1 MRALIQRV
9 SSASVSIREGN
20 VNSIDQGYCIL
31 LGVGPDDTEEIAE
44 KLWSKISKL
53 RIFEDQDG
61 KTNLS
66 LRDVNGAVLLVSQF
80 TLYADCRK
88 GNRPSFTKGA
98 SPDMA
103 NRLYEYSA
111 QLVRND
117 DIELKTGWFGAMM
130 EVSLTNSGPFT
141 LWLDTDNLAK
151 QQNRSRQAPSTT
163 N

>member
-9 SSASVSIREGN
+9 SSASVSTGEGN
-20 VNSIDQGYCIL
+20 VNSIDQGFCIL
-31 LGVGPDDTEEIAE
+31 LGVGPDDTEKIAE

-66 LRDVNGAVLLVSQF
+66 LLDVNGAVLLVSQF

-103 NRLYEYSA
+103 NRLYEYFA
-111 QLVRND
+111 QLVRD
-117 DIELKTGWFGAMM
+117 DGIELKTGWFGAMM

-141 LWLDTDNLAK
+141 LWLDTDDLVK
-151 QQNRSRQAPSTT
+151 QQPRSR
-163 N
+163 

>member
-9 SSASVSIREGN
+9 SSASASTEGGN
-20 VNSIDQGYCIL
+20 VNSIDQGFCIL
-31 LGVGPDDTEEIAE
+31 LGVGPDDTEQIAE

-66 LRDVNGAVLLVSQF
+66 LRDVDGAVLLVSQF
-80 TLYADCRK
+80 TLYADCHK

-98 SPDMA
+98 SPDLA
-103 NRLYEYSA
+103 NHLYEHFA

-117 DIELKTGWFGAMM
+117 GVELKTGWFGAMM
-130 EVSLTNSGPFT
+130 EVSLTNNGPFT
-141 LWLDTDNLAK
+141 IWLDSDDLTK
-151 QQNRSRQAPSTT
+151 QQTRN
-163 N
+163 

>member
-9 SSASVSIREGN
+9 SSASVSTREGN
-20 VNSIDQGYCIL
+20 VNSIDQGFCIL

-53 RIFEDQDG
+53 R
-61 KTNLS
+61 
-66 LRDVNGAVLLVSQF
+66 DVSGAVLLVSQF

-98 SPDMA
+98 SPDLA
-103 NRLYEYSA
+103 NRLYEYFA

-117 DIELKTGWFGAMM
+117 GVELKTGWFGAMM

-141 LWLDTDNLAK
+141 LWLDTDDLVK
-151 QQNRSRQAPSTT
+151 QQTRSK
-163 N
+163 

>member
-9 SSASVSIREGN
+9 SSASVSTEGGN
-20 VNSIDQGYCIL
+20 VNSIDQGFCIL
-31 LGVGPDDTEEIAE
+31 LGVGPDDTEQIAE

-66 LRDVNGAVLLVSQF
+66 LRDVDGAVLLVSQF

-88 GNRPSFTKGA
+88 GNRPSFTRGT
-98 SPDMA
+98 SPDLA
-103 NRLYEYSA
+103 NHLYEYFA

-141 LWLDTDNLAK
+141 IWLDSDDLTK
-151 QQNRSRQAPSTT
+151 QQTRN
-163 N
+163 

>member
-9 SSASVSIREGN
+9 SSASVSTGGGN
-20 VNSIDQGYCIL
+20 VNSIDQGFCIL
-31 LGVGPDDTEEIAE
+31 LGVGPDDTEQIAE

-66 LRDVNGAVLLVSQF
+66 LRDVDGAVLLVSQF
-80 TLYADCRK
+80 TLYADCHK

-98 SPDMA
+98 SPDLA
-103 NRLYEYSA
+103 NHLYEHFA

-117 DIELKTGWFGAMM
+117 GVELKTGWFGAMM
-130 EVSLTNSGPFT
+130 EVSLTNNGPFT
-141 LWLDTDNLAK
+141 IWLDSDDLTK
-151 QQNRSRQAPSTT
+151 QQTRN
-163 N
+163 

>member
-9 SSASVSIREGN
+9 SSASVSTEGGN
-20 VNSIDQGYCIL
+20 VNSIDQGFCIL
-31 LGVGPDDTEEIAE
+31 LGVGPDDTEQIAE

-66 LRDVNGAVLLVSQF
+66 LRDVDGAVLLVSQF
-80 TLYADCRK
+80 TLYADCSK

-98 SPDMA
+98 SPDLA
-103 NRLYEYSA
+103 NHLYEYFA

-141 LWLDTDNLAK
+141 IWLDSDDLTK
-151 QQNRSRQAPSTT
+151 QQTRN
-163 N
+163 

>member
-9 SSASVSIREGN
+9 SSASVSTEGGN
-20 VNSIDQGYCIL
+20 VNSIDQGFCIL
-31 LGVGPDDTEEIAE
+31 LGVGPDDTEQIAE

-66 LRDVNGAVLLVSQF
+66 LHDVDGAVLLVSQF

-88 GNRPSFTKGA
+88 GNRPSFTRGA
-98 SPDMA
+98 SPDLA
-103 NRLYEYSA
+103 NHLYEYFA

-141 LWLDTDNLAK
+141 IWLDSDDLAK
-151 QQNRSRQAPSTT
+151 QQTRN
-163 N
+163 

>member
-9 SSASVSIREGN
+9 SSASVSTEGGN
-20 VNSIDQGYCIL
+20 VNSIDQGFCIL
-31 LGVGPDDTEEIAE
+31 LGVGPDDTEQIAE

-66 LRDVNGAVLLVSQF
+66 LRDVDGAVLLVSQF

-88 GNRPSFTKGA
+88 GNRPSFTRGA
-98 SPDMA
+98 SPDLA
-103 NRLYEYSA
+103 NHLYEYFA

-141 LWLDTDNLAK
+141 IWLDSDDLTK
-151 QQNRSRQAPSTT
+151 QQTRN
-163 N
+163 

>member
-9 SSASVSIREGN
+9 SSASVSTGGGN
-20 VNSIDQGYCIL
+20 VNSIDQGFCIL
-31 LGVGPDDTEEIAE
+31 LGVGPDDTEQVAE

-66 LRDVNGAVLLVSQF
+66 LRDVDGAVLLVSQF

-98 SPDMA
+98 SPDLA
-103 NRLYEYSA
+103 NHLYEYFA

-141 LWLDTDNLAK
+141 IWLDSDDLTK
-151 QQNRSRQAPSTT
+151 QQTRN
-163 N
+163 

>member
-9 SSASVSIREGN
+9 SSASVSTEGGN
-20 VNSIDQGYCIL
+20 VNSIDQGFCIL
-31 LGVGPDDTEEIAE
+31 LGVGPDDTEQIAE

-66 LRDVNGAVLLVSQF
+66 LRDVDGAVLLVSQF

-88 GNRPSFTKGA
+88 GNRPSFTRGA
-98 SPDMA
+98 SPDLA
-103 NRLYEYSA
+103 NHLYEYFA

-117 DIELKTGWFGAMM
+117 DIKLKTGWFGAMM

-141 LWLDTDNLAK
+141 IWLDSDDLTK
-151 QQNRSRQAPSTT
+151 QQTRN
-163 N
+163 

>member
-9 SSASVSIREGN
+9 SSASVSTREGN
-20 VNSIDQGYCIL
+20 VNSIDQGFCIL

-66 LRDVNGAVLLVSQF
+66 LRDVSGAVLLVSQF

-88 GNRPSFTKGA
+88 DNRPSFTKGA
-98 SPDMA
+98 SPDLA
-103 NRLYEYSA
+103 NRLYEYFA

-117 DIELKTGWFGAMM
+117 GVELKTGWFGAMM

-141 LWLDTDNLAK
+141 LWLDTDDLVK
-151 QQNRSRQAPSTT
+151 QQTRSK
-163 N
+163 

>member
-9 SSASVSIREGN
+9 SSASVSTKGGN
-20 VNSIDQGYCIL
+20 VNSIDQGFCIL
-31 LGVGPDDTEEIAE
+31 LGVGPDDTEQIAE

-66 LRDVNGAVLLVSQF
+66 LRDVDGAVLLVSQF

-88 GNRPSFTKGA
+88 GNRPSFTRGA
-98 SPDMA
+98 SPDLA
-103 NRLYEYSA
+103 NHLYEYFA

-141 LWLDTDNLAK
+141 IWLDSDDPTK
-151 QQNRSRQAPSTT
+151 QQTRN
-163 N
+163 

>member
-9 SSASVSIREGN
+9 SSASVSTGGGN
-20 VNSIDQGYCIL
+20 VNSIDQGFCIF
-31 LGVGPDDTEEIAE
+31 LGVGPDDTEQIAE

-66 LRDVNGAVLLVSQF
+66 LRDVDGAVLLVSQF
-80 TLYADCRK
+80 TLYADCHK

-98 SPDMA
+98 SPDLA
-103 NRLYEYSA
+103 NHLYEHFA

-117 DIELKTGWFGAMM
+117 GVELKTGWFGAMM
-130 EVSLTNSGPFT
+130 EVSLTNNGPFT
-141 LWLDTDNLAK
+141 IWLDSDDLTK
-151 QQNRSRQAPSTT
+151 QQTQN
-163 N
+163 

>member
-9 SSASVSIREGN
+9 SSASVSTGGGN
-20 VNSIDQGYCIL
+20 VNSIDQGFCIL
-31 LGVGPDDTEEIAE
+31 LGVGPDDTEQIAE

-61 KTNLS
+61 KANLS
-66 LRDVNGAVLLVSQF
+66 LRDVDGAVLLVSQF

-88 GNRPSFTKGA
+88 GNRPSFTRGA
-98 SPDMA
+98 SPDLA
-103 NRLYEYSA
+103 NHLYEYFA

-141 LWLDTDNLAK
+141 IWLDSDDLTK
-151 QQNRSRQAPSTT
+151 QQTRN
-163 N
+163 

>member
-9 SSASVSIREGN
+9 SSASVSTKGGN
-20 VNSIDQGYCIL
+20 VNSIDQGFCIL
-31 LGVGPDDTEEIAE
+31 LGVGPDDTEQIAE

-66 LRDVNGAVLLVSQF
+66 LRDVDGAVLLVSQF

-88 GNRPSFTKGA
+88 GNRPSFTRGA
-98 SPDMA
+98 SPDLA
-103 NRLYEYSA
+103 NHLYEYFA

-141 LWLDTDNLAK
+141 IWLDSDDLTK
-151 QQNRSRQAPSTT
+151 QQTRN
-163 N
+163 

>member
-103 NRLYEYSA
+103 NRLYEYFA

-130 EVSLTNSGPFT
+130 EISLTNSGPFT

>member
-9 SSASVSIREGN
+9 SSASVSTEGGN
-20 VNSIDQGYCIL
+20 ANSIDQGFCIL
-31 LGVGPDDTEEIAE
+31 LGIGPDDTEQIAE

-66 LRDVNGAVLLVSQF
+66 LRDVDGAVLLVSQF
-80 TLYADCRK
+80 TLYADCHK

-98 SPDMA
+98 SPDLA
-103 NRLYEYSA
+103 NHLYEYFA

-117 DIELKTGWFGAMM
+117 GVELKTGWFGAMM
-130 EVSLTNSGPFT
+130 EVSLTNNGPFT
-141 LWLDTDNLAK
+141 IWLDSDDLTK
-151 QQNRSRQAPSTT
+151 QQTRN
-163 N
+163 

>member
-9 SSASVSIREGN
+9 SSASVSTREGN
-20 VNSIDQGYCIL
+20 VNSIDQGFCIL

-66 LRDVNGAVLLVSQF
+66 LRDVSGAVLLVSQF

-88 GNRPSFTKGA
+88 GNRPSFTKSAFQCPPIIFRQTAGKPPLA
-98 SPDMA
+98 
-103 NRLYEYSA
+103 RL
-111 QLVRND
+111 
-117 DIELKTGWFGAMM
+117 
-130 EVSLTNSGPFT
+130 PFSFY
-141 LWLDTDNLAK
+141 
-151 QQNRSRQAPSTT
+151 R
-163 N
+163 